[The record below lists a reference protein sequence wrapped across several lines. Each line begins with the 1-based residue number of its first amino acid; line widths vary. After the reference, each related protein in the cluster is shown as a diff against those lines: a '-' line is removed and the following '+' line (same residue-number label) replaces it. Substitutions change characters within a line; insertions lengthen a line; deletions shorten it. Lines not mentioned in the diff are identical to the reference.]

1 MRLFVAVDISDETRA
16 AIAAVRTALERA
28 VSAAPRPPRITWV
41 REASAHVTVRFIGE
55 VDETTARAA
64 AAALTPGLELAP
76 FDVEWTTLA
85 VFPPG
90 RAGLRSP
97 RAIWI
102 GATAGVE
109 ALSALATVVNHRLAP
124 IVSEGGERSFT
135 AHLTVGRVKLP
146 GKGVAWADVIDGARP
161 PPTRSRVDRVTLYQ
175 SQLSSRG
182 PTYTAIAAAELCG

>member
-16 AIAAVRTALERA
+16 AIAEVRTAIER
-28 VSAAPRPPRITWV
+28 VFSGAPRPPRITWV

-55 VDETTARAA
+55 VDDATARAA
-64 AAALTPGLELAP
+64 AAALAPELELAP
-76 FDVEWTTLA
+76 FDVEWTSLGI
-85 VFPPG
+85 FPPG

-102 GATAGVE
+102 GASSGVE
-109 ALSALATVVNHRLAP
+109 ALNALATVVNHRLAP
-124 IVSEGGERSFT
+124 IIGEGSERSFT

-146 GKGVAWADVIDGARP
+146 GKGVAWAEAIDTVRP
-161 PPTRSRVDRVTLYQ
+161 RPTRSRVDRVTLYQ

-182 PTYTAIAAAELCG
+182 PTYTAIAAAVLRG